1 MKSGF
6 TLLEVLIALLAA
18 ALISIM
24 SFDFLANTIFLKERI
39 DNSISNDSKHSK
51 AIHLMRL
58 DMIQAVPFKLKD
70 QNYNNLN
77 NVFIGSNEER
87 ILTFVSLSSSD
98 ISITNSKL
106 RRIIYRVKDRNLVRT
121 TTLANNENVVLS
133 EEILLSNI
141 DKFQIYFGDSL
152 DDMTDIYPGISV
164 AENSSFPQFV
174 VLNYEI
180 NERAFSQIMGF
191 FRWKGDLY

>member
-39 DNSISNDSKHSK
+39 DNSISNDSKHSR

-58 DMIQAVPFKLKD
+58 DMIQAIPFKLKD

-106 RRIIYRVKDRNLVRT
+106 RRIIYRVKDRNIVRT

-191 FRWKGDLY
+191 FR

>member
-6 TLLEVLIALLAA
+6 TWLEVLIALLAA

-164 AENSSFPQFV
+164 AENLSFPQFV

-180 NERAFSQIMGF
+180 NERAFSQVMGF

>member
-39 DNSISNDSKHSK
+39 DDSIANDSKHSK

-58 DMIQAVPFKLKD
+58 DMIQAIPFKLKD
-70 QNYNNLN
+70 QNYNSLN
-77 NVFIGSNEER
+77 NVFLGSNEDR

-98 ISITNSKL
+98 TLITNSKL
-106 RRIIYRVKDRNLVRT
+106 RRIIYRIKDKNLIRT
-121 TTLANNENVVLS
+121 STLANNENVVLS

-141 DKFQIYFGDSL
+141 DNFRISFGDSL
-152 DDMTDIYPGISV
+152 DDMTDIYPGLNV
-164 AENSSFPQFV
+164 AENKSFPQFV
-174 VLNYEI
+174 TLNYEI
-180 NERAFSQIMGF
+180 NEKKFSQIMGF
-191 FRWKGDLY
+191 FR

>member
-39 DNSISNDSKHSK
+39 DNSISNDSKHSR

-191 FRWKGDLY
+191 FR

>member
-18 ALISIM
+18 ALISMM

-39 DNSISNDSKHSK
+39 DDSIANDSKHSK

-191 FRWKGDLY
+191 FR

>member
-180 NERAFSQIMGF
+180 NERAFSQVMGF
-191 FRWKGDLY
+191 FR

>member
-180 NERAFSQIMGF
+180 NERVYSQIMGF
-191 FRWKGDLY
+191 FR

>member
-164 AENSSFPQFV
+164 DENLSFPQFV
-174 VLNYEI
+174 VLIYEI
-180 NERAFSQIMGF
+180 NERAFSQVMGF
-191 FRWKGDLY
+191 FR

>member
-39 DNSISNDSKHSK
+39 DNSISNDSKHSR

-70 QNYNNLN
+70 QNYNSLN

-191 FRWKGDLY
+191 FR

>member
-152 DDMTDIYPGISV
+152 DDMTDIYPDISV
-164 AENSSFPQFV
+164 AENLSFPQFV

-191 FRWKGDLY
+191 FR

>member
-6 TLLEVLIALLAA
+6 TLIEVLIALLAA

-180 NERAFSQIMGF
+180 NERAFSQVMGF
-191 FRWKGDLY
+191 FR

>member
-6 TLLEVLIALLAA
+6 TLLEILIALLAA

-191 FRWKGDLY
+191 FR